1 MAKGL
6 GQTTP
11 VADNSTEDGRA
22 KNRRVELVKQ

>member
-6 GQTTP
+6 GQTAP

-22 KNRRVELVKQ
+22 KNRRVDLVKQ